1 MIRGDKEL
9 YVVGDR
15 VLIRVDDMEE
25 RTAVGLYLPPTALEK
40 ENVQSGRV
48 EEVGPGVPLPPKA
61 DDDGVPWEEGSE
73 QMRYIGLQAKK
84 GRSRHFPAQRRGGN
98 QVRRREVY
106 RRAAGGDL
114 GAGARYSLTKQ
125 ALNRLCLT
133 EFYAETC
140 GVLWNHC
147 PNVLGSR

>member
-48 EEVGPGVPLPPKA
+48 EEVGPGVPLPPTA
-61 DDDGVPWEEGSE
+61 DDDGVPWDQEGGE

-84 GRSRHFPAQRRGGN
+84 GDHAIFLRKDAVEIKFDDEKFIVVPQAAILVL
-98 QVRRREVY
+98 VRDI
-106 RRAAGGDL
+106 A
-114 GAGARYSLTKQ
+114 
-125 ALNRLCLT
+125 
-133 EFYAETC
+133 
-140 GVLWNHC
+140 
-147 PNVLGSR
+147 

>member
-15 VLIRVDDMEE
+15 VLIRIDDMEE

-40 ENVQSGRV
+40 EDVQSGRI

-61 DDDGVPWEEGSE
+61 DDDGAPREEGGE

-84 GRSRHFPAQRRGGN
+84 GDHAIFLRKDAVEIKFDDEKFIVVPQAAILVL
-98 QVRRREVY
+98 VRDI
-106 RRAAGGDL
+106 A
-114 GAGARYSLTKQ
+114 
-125 ALNRLCLT
+125 
-133 EFYAETC
+133 
-140 GVLWNHC
+140 
-147 PNVLGSR
+147 